1 MNRLDADRGAWRLL
15 RGISAVI
22 FMTGC
27 SGPTHD
33 IQTPSDPTP
42 AAAGV
47 ETLQGAWTLV
57 SLQEAGAAPNAVP
70 AGSFV
75 ADFGVDEDLYIEA
88 DCNVCS
94 AAYRAGDDGMVQVI
108 GPIPCTLAYCSTA
121 PLDTRFLRI
130 LEGAGS
136 WSIEEGALQLS
147 SPDGGTLLLQRRN

>member
-1 MNRLDADRGAWRLL
+1 MNGIDAGWSAWRLL

-22 FMTGC
+22 FLTGC
-27 SGPTHD
+27 SGPAHD

-42 AAAGV
+42 KAAGM
-47 ETLQGAWTLV
+47 EALQDAWTLV
-57 SLQEAGAAPNAVP
+57 SLQEAGAIPEVVP

-75 ADFGVDEDLYIEA
+75 ADFGVDGDLYIEA

-94 AAYRAGDDGMVQVI
+94 AAYRANDDGTVQVI

-121 PLDTRFLRI
+121 PLDSRFLRI

-136 WSIEEGALQLS
+136 WSIEEGTLRLS
-147 SPDGGTLLLQRRN
+147 SADGGALLLQRRN